1 MAVQIPRRL
10 ISIDEYERMIAAGVF
25 PEDDRSE
32 LIRGEITEMAPIG
45 LRHASCVSRLT
56 KLLERRVGDDAIIW
70 AQNPIR
76 LVGNSLPQPDVAIL
90 KLSSDFYGRTRP
102 TPKDVILLIEVSD
115 TTLNYDTQ
123 VKVPLYAEA
132 GIPEVWIA
140 NLQDDVIEAFSS
152 PIGSAYRSVK
162 SVARGQA
169 LSLPGGLGGVVE
181 VNDILG

>member
-10 ISIDEYERMIAAGVF
+10 ISIDEYERMIVAGVF

-45 LRHASCVSRLT
+45 LLHASCVSRLT
-56 KLLERRVGDDAIIW
+56 KLLERRVGDAAIIW

-76 LVGNSLPQPDVAIL
+76 LVGNSLPQPDVALL
-90 KLSSDFYGRTRP
+90 KPSSDFYSRTRP
-102 TPKDVILLIEVSD
+102 APKDVILLIEVSD

-132 GIPEVWIA
+132 GIPEVWIV
-140 NLQDDVIEAFSS
+140 NLQNDVIEAFSS
-152 PIGSAYRSVK
+152 PMAGVYNHAVK
-162 SVARGQA
+162 VARGQ
-169 LSLPGGLGGVVE
+169 SLPLPGELGGVVE
-181 VNDILG
+181 VSDILG